1 MGLGIRLSMGLR
13 EIVSFP
19 LHRFKV
25 DFKVVEFM
33 YHRIFEK
40 LSNENFP
47 MT

>member
-13 EIVSFP
+13 EIESFP

-25 DFKVVEFM
+25 DFKVVEFI